1 MNQQQEML
9 YGNYAI
15 GNSNRSPNSSRPGYN
30 TSTGYQQSNRQNQ
43 RQQLDSV
50 GQPSPSLYGDDR
62 FNSYDGGFRH
72 NRLQPN
78 QGFPD
83 GFMLGNNQAWNYN
96 AGAATVNGAMGDGGR
111 LRAGNRRGPLPSVRP
126 PRFRPPLPLHL
137 VYPADFTSS
146 QEWTG
151 LPDQGLGGQPLMHPT
166 PPYQAPPLMNQQL
179 GMMNGGM
186 GNDRHGYQNTYGNMP
201 LRGMEEKN
209 SSTDLIPTAI
219 VIKNIPFNIRKETLT
234 GLMTEMCLPQPY
246 AFNYHFDQGVFRGLA
261 FANFQNADDTA
272 IVIEKMNGLDVQ
284 GRKLRVEY
292 KKMLPEHERE
302 RIEREKREKR
312 GQLEEQHRSL
322 PLHQQASMHSL
333 TNASTGNG
341 GQRNSPLRKSPNRP
355 PSTNSALTVVAGDVD
370 LNNPETLN
378 FYTELTLFRNDPNRE
393 ILVFPSS
400 ITPTQRRSI
409 HILAHNMGLEH
420 RSAGEG
426 QHRQL
431 HVIKDVARTSP
442 TTQAPPHLPPG
453 VSLDAHRRGLSRAA
467 TIDFAESRMNNASGY
482 HTIGRQG
489 NPMLELPGS
498 PDTSG
503 INGLRGVKSFA
514 DLRSYT
520 PSPSPSVSGY
530 SQANGADAGHVARF
544 GDYTTGLSQTS
555 SLTAPTTPGGSLAAP
570 SSLDTTQVLL
580 GIGSMSLGGYD
591 AGNNQ
596 MRPPRDTPGAIGSQ
610 RPGVS
615 GGGGSGSGGSG
626 SGARVAAPERQ
637 PRGPGEWDSTGFG
650 GRRPNGHTQRG
661 SGTSHLVSP
670 L

>member
-1 MNQQQEML
+1 
-9 YGNYAI
+9 
-15 GNSNRSPNSSRPGYN
+15 
-30 TSTGYQQSNRQNQ
+30 
-43 RQQLDSV
+43 
-50 GQPSPSLYGDDR
+50 
-62 FNSYDGGFRH
+62 
-72 NRLQPN
+72 
-78 QGFPD
+78 
-83 GFMLGNNQAWNYN
+83 
-96 AGAATVNGAMGDGGR
+96 
-111 LRAGNRRGPLPSVRP
+111 
-126 PRFRPPLPLHL
+126 
-137 VYPADFTSS
+137 
-146 QEWTG
+146 
-151 LPDQGLGGQPLMHPT
+151 
-166 PPYQAPPLMNQQL
+166 MNQQL

-186 GNDRHGYQNTYGNMP
+186 GNDRHGFQNAYGGMP
-201 LRGMEEKN
+201 LRNLEEKN
-209 SSTDLIPTAI
+209 NGTDLIPTAI

-234 GLMTEMCLPQPY
+234 GLMTDMCLPQPY

-272 IVIEKMNGLDVQ
+272 IVIEKMNGLEVQ

-312 GQLEEQHRSL
+312 GQLEEQHRSM

-333 TNASTGNG
+333 TNASSGNN

-355 PSTNSALTVVAGDVD
+355 PSTNSALMILAGDVD

-393 ILVFPSS
+393 ILVFPNS

-467 TIDFAESRMNNASGY
+467 TIDFAESRLANAY

-544 GDYTTGLSQTS
+544 GDYTS
-555 SLTAPTTPGGSLAAP
+555 SLTAPTTPGGTLAAP
-570 SSLDTTQVLL
+570 SSLDAAQLL
-580 GIGSMSLGGYD
+580 SGMGSMSLGGYD
-591 AGNNQ
+591 AGSNQ

-615 GGGGSGSGGSG
+615 SG
-626 SGARVAAPERQ
+626 GARVAAPERQ
-637 PRGPGEWDSTGFG
+637 PRGPGEWDSMGFG
-650 GRRPNGHTQRG
+650 SRRPNGHVQRG
-661 SGTSHLVSP
+661 SGTSTPRFSHSLRFLLLFPFSNYANSFALP
-670 L
+670 DSSESAARAGGGSSAPMFH